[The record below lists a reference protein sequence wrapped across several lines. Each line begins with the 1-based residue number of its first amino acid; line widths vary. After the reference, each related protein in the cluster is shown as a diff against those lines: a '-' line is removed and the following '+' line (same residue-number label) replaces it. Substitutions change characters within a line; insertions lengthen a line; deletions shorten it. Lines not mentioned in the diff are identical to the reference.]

1 MKSGKSFACGI
12 QNHAWAMESGISP
25 TIGVRNPTSTIR
37 DWNSVPGIRKPW
49 RGIWMQDILGFPNN
63 WVEYANN
70 VLSWSWSICS
80 SYFHPLFFL
89 QLHLVVSNSMLPV
102 AMLIVC
108 VICHKRSNGRPRGVY
123 LILRVQEGSF
133 IDGKQLKDRGVYSY
147 KRKQLNKTN
156 ILLSKISRAF
166 KNCGISSPYFWYI

>member
-1 MKSGKSFACGI
+1 MHGLWNLAFHQQLESEIQLPPSETGI
-12 QNHAWAMESGISP
+12 QCLESGNHGVESECKTFLDSLTIEWNMRITFSP
-25 TIGVRNPTSTIR
+25 GHRVFVLLTST
-37 DWNSVPGIRKPW
+37 
-49 RGIWMQDILGFPNN
+49 
-63 WVEYANN
+63 
-70 VLSWSWSICS
+70 LSS
-80 SYFHPLFFL
+80 FF
-89 QLHLVVSNSMLPV
+89 QLHLVVANSMLPV

-123 LILRVQEGSF
+123 LILRVQEGSL